1 MAQGLRLEL
10 CTLDRSG
17 LLSDVTRTFRENG
30 LLVTRAEVSTKDDMA
45 CNVFYVTDKAGQPAD
60 PRSIESVRQKIGE
73 SCLVIKEEMSPR
85 VFRKVAA
92 ESLDEPNHGMAAG
105 LFHLGSFVKRN
116 LSSLGL
122 IKS

>member
-10 CTLDRSG
+10 RTLDRSG

-45 CNVFYVTDKAGQPAD
+45 CNVFYVTDMADQPAD

-73 SCLVIKEEMSPR
+73 SCLVIKEERSPLL
-85 VFRKVAA
+85 FRKVSTQ
-92 ESLDEPNHGMAAG
+92 SLDEANYGMAAG

-116 LSSLGL
+116 LFSLGL

>member
-10 CTLDRSG
+10 CTLDRPG

-45 CNVFYVTDKAGQPAD
+45 CNVFYVTDMAGQPAD
-60 PRSIESVRQKIGE
+60 PRCVDSVRQKIGE
-73 SCLVIKEEMSPR
+73 SCLVIKEETSPR
-85 VFRKVAA
+85 VFRKVAKQ
-92 ESLDEPNHGMAAG
+92 SLEEQNNAVAAG

-116 LSSLGL
+116 LYSLGL